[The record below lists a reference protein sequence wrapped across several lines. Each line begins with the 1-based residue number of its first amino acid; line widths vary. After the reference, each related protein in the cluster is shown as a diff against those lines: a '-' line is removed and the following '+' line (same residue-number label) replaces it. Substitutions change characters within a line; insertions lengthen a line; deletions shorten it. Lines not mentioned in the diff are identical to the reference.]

1 MKNPWNLT
9 LFFLFL
15 LLSSYAVET
24 LAQPEGLSINVNS
37 EIDIAYFDSKGEEKF
52 RLIIEKNGGISEIR
66 MSQVTYASPAE
77 SFIWN
82 NINEGQSASSDAT
95 AEPIIE
101 NKGDYIT
108 LTCYGAYRN
117 HSVSAVTDITV
128 SKIGLIVIRSAIRAE
143 QSEPT
148 ILRTGWI
155 IHFPTGLLAGEKAYV
170 NMREGIRE
178 VNLPVV
184 NFSTGGLFG
193 EVGVVYWM
201 DFSKTTEGITLINM
215 APDTE
220 TYYDANIYDARVD
233 GYDIFSA
240 EFEHTRYGMGSMPE
254 GSTRVSKVAL
264 YLHGPGGYSENLA
277 MINLVSGLADAETKS
292 RNVLKSY
299 QNPQSKTLASQALNN
314 AMAGLEKLFKGDIEG
329 AEHDL
334 EQAKS
339 LLKQADETEILT
351 QVLPLTLVAVVVI
364 LALLLIIM
372 RRKRRKTRH

>member
-1 MKNPWNLT
+1 MKNPWNLA
-9 LFFLFL
+9 LLFLFTL
-15 LLSSYAVET
+15 LLSSYTVET

-66 MSQVTYASPAE
+66 MSQVAYASPAE

-82 NINEGQSASSDAT
+82 NVNEGQSANSDAT
-95 AEPIIE
+95 TEPIIE

-117 HSVSAVTDITV
+117 HSVSAVTNITV
-128 SKIGLIVIRSAIRAE
+128 SKIGLIVIHSAIRAE
-143 QSEPT
+143 RSELT
-148 ILRTGWI
+148 ILRTGWV
-155 IHFPTGLLAGEKAYV
+155 IHFPTGLFAGEKAYV

-184 NFSTGGLFG
+184 NLSTGGLFG
-193 EVGVVYWM
+193 EVGVVNWI

-220 TYYDANIYDARVD
+220 IYYDVNIYDARVD
-233 GYDIFSA
+233 GYDFFTA
-240 EFEHTRYGMGSMPE
+240 EFEHTRWGMGSMPE

-277 MINLVSGLADAETKS
+277 LINLISGLASAETRS
-292 RNVLKSY
+292 RKILKSY
-299 QNPQSKTLASQALNN
+299 QNPQSKMLASQALDNV
-314 AMAGLEKLFKGDIEG
+314 MAGLEKIFRGDIED
-329 AEHDL
+329 AEYEL
-334 EQAKS
+334 EQAKN
-339 LLKQADETEILT
+339 LLKQADETEVLT
-351 QVLPLTLVAVVVI
+351 QILLPLLIIVVVI
-364 LALLLIIM
+364 LVLLVM
-372 RRKRRKTRH
+372 RKRKKKH